1 MMYVPSLTLDGC
13 FYTHLLK
20 EHIFSVLIENLFV
33 FFSFF
38 LGGITSQSRSGVQ
51 HTQNAMRR
59 LEDFQRTHT
68 EDGLEF

>member
-1 MMYVPSLTLDGC
+1 MPSLTLDGC

-51 HTQNAMRR
+51 HTQNACGG
-59 LEDFQRTHT
+59 LKTSSEHT
-68 EDGLEF
+68 LRMDLNSK